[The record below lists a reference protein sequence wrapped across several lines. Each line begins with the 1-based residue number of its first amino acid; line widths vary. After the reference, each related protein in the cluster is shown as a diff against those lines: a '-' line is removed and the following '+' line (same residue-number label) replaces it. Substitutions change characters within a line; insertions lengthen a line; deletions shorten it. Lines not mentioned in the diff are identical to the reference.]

1 MTDKTDRRAVNIGKL
16 MAATSAL
23 AISLGMTVQAD
34 AASNQDKHVTG
45 QTSTQIKG
53 ETTQIK
59 GETTQI
65 KGESNQLKWTGFLK
79 HNTNDHKISTQ
90 IKLDSVQHKGESN
103 QIKLNNATIVQH
115 KHDTPSTQLNPQPE
129 PPKPIGGSST
139 PH

>member
-45 QTSTQIKG
+45 QTS
-53 ETTQIK
+53 TQIK

-129 PPKPIGGSST
+129 PPKPIGPGTT

>member
-1 MTDKTDRRAVNIGKL
+1 MTDKTDRRAVHIGKL

-23 AISLGMTVQAD
+23 AISLGMTAQAD

-53 ETTQIK
+53 E
-59 GETTQI
+59 
-65 KGESNQLKWTGFLK
+65 SNQEKWTGFLK

-90 IKLDSVQHKGESN
+90 IKLDSVQHKVEST
-103 QIKLNNATIVQH
+103 QIKLHNTNVVQH

-129 PPKPIGGSST
+129 PPMQTGPGTT